1 VLFSGKYEHVI
12 DEKQRLAVPAP
23 IRARLDKETDG
34 EAFYAA
40 PMANGAI
47 WLWTERVFER
57 LAEDLEQSLMP
68 QAELLEFDESLFPE
82 AERLELDKAGRI
94 RIPQEKLEEAGLGL
108 TVVILGMRDHLE
120 LRDPAQYR
128 ESRRARAP
136 LRREIMLRARQAM
149 LQKRAGAG
157 EQPP

>member
-1 VLFSGKYEHVI
+1 MLFSGKYEHVI
-12 DEKQRLAVPAP
+12 DEKQRLAVPSP

-57 LAEDLEQSLMP
+57 LANDLEQSLMP

-94 RIPQEKLEEAGLGL
+94 RLPQEMLEEAGLGS
-108 TVVILGMRDHLE
+108 TVLILGMRDHLE
-120 LRDPAQYR
+120 LRDPEQYR
-128 ESRRARAP
+128 EAKRQRVP

-149 LQKRAGAG
+149 QQQRVRATEERA
-157 EQPP
+157 